1 MSPSARGVVL
11 AIDQGT
17 GSTKGIALDAAGAQR
32 ARADKP
38 IGLGSPSP
46 GWVEQDPEEILAS
59 VREVA
64 GRLRAEAGQPVAA
77 IGLSVQRESAVAW
90 DTATGTPLSPVIG
103 WQDRRTSDA
112 AARFSVTDADRVRR
126 ISGLPL
132 DPMFSALKFGWIL
145 DRIDPDRRA
154 ARAGALTLGTVDA
167 WLTARLAGVR
177 RIERGNASRTQLLDI
192 ETGQWSAELLERFGI
207 PAAALPDVVPSD
219 APGATAVADG
229 RGLAPIA
236 AVLGDSHAALFGH
249 GCRAPGMVKATYGTG
264 SSVMGLSARPHA
276 AAGIA
281 DTIAWDVGG
290 EVSRAFEGNILS
302 TGGTL
307 AWLAG
312 LLDTSPGELAV
323 LAENAPDGG
332 LDIVPAFAGLG
343 APWWDTSAVGLISG
357 LTLGTSRASLARAA
371 LESIPLQIE
380 DVIRSVE
387 GGAED
392 GAGVRIAEVHVD
404 GGPSGNDWLMQA
416 QADLS
421 ARTVIRPRHGNLS
434 ALGVAWLAGAAVG
447 AWDALTAPWD
457 GEKTVFLPALGEA
470 DRRARLR
477 RWHDA
482 VARSRLPAAPIA
494 APVTD
499 RPTI

>member
-1 MSPSARGVVL
+1 MSPSARGVIL

-17 GSTKGIALDAAGAQR
+17 GSTKGIALDVTGAQR
-32 ARADKP
+32 ARAEKP

-46 GWVEQDPEEILAS
+46 GWVEQDPDEILAS

-64 GRLRAEAGQPVAA
+64 GRLRAQAGQPVAA

-103 WQDRRTSDA
+103 WQDRRTSDG
-112 AARFSVTDADRVRR
+112 AARFSATDADRVRR

-154 ARAGALTLGTVDA
+154 ARAGTLTLGTVDA

-192 ETGQWSAELLERFGI
+192 ETGQWSAELLERFGV

-219 APGATAVADG
+219 APGATAVAGG
-229 RGLAPIA
+229 RSVAPIA

-249 GCRAPGMVKATYGTG
+249 GCRAPGLVKATYGTG
-264 SSVMGLSARPHA
+264 TSVMGLSARPHA
-276 AAGIA
+276 VAGIA

-307 AWLAG
+307 AWLAS
-312 LLDTSPGELAV
+312 LLDTSPGELAA
-323 LAENAPDGG
+323 LARSAPDDG

-343 APWWDTSAVGLISG
+343 APWWDASAVGLISG
-357 LTLGTSRASLARAA
+357 LTLGATRASLARAA
-371 LESIPLQIE
+371 LESIPLQVE

-387 GGAED
+387 D
-392 GAGVRIAEVHVD
+392 DAGVRIAEVHVD

-447 AWDALTAPWD
+447 AWDARMAPWD
-457 GEKTVFLPALGEA
+457 GEETVFVPALGEP

-482 VARSRLPAAPIA
+482 IARSRLPAAPVA
-494 APVTD
+494 D